1 MENNI
6 QKLLAGILAVSVLTA
21 SLAGCSAKGDAPS
34 QSNTSLSQSQ
44 SESRQAGQ
52 PEQEAYSLEIPD
64 EGWTPASAGMWAALK
79 DSQVLT
85 SVRIWVVS
93 FEGQTAEQAKESLAA
108 DDYQADG
115 DTIQQE
121 KDNITTK
128 GALYESKGNTWGLFY
143 SYPSGEAEQWEPEL
157 SAIAETF
164 QLSGK

>member
-6 QKLLAGILAVSVLTA
+6 QKLLTGILAVSVLTA
-21 SLAGCSAKGDAPS
+21 SLAGCSAKRDTSS
-34 QSNTSLSQSQ
+34 QPGISLSQSQ
-44 SESRQAGQ
+44 NESRQAGQ
-52 PEQEAYSLEIPD
+52 PEQEAYFLDVPD
-64 EGWTPASAGMWAALK
+64 ESWTPVSAGMWAALK

-85 SVRIWVVS
+85 SVRVWVVS

-128 GALYESKGNTWGLFY
+128 GALYESNGNTWGLFY

-157 SAIAETF
+157 SSIAETF